1 MVSDVF
7 ILILGFPP
15 YQFSLF
21 GVNLW
26 FFKKTKRALHYYC
39 SLRALKSGKESQ
51 RGREK
56 SEGLYNQTR
65 TSPKTLPVSF

>member
-7 ILILGFPP
+7 ILILDFPP
-15 YQFSLF
+15 FLFSLF

-26 FFKKTKRALHYYC
+26 FLKKTKRALHYYR
-39 SLRALKSGKESQ
+39 SLRALIRGRESR

-56 SEGLYNQTR
+56 SKGLYNQTR

>member
-7 ILILGFPP
+7 ILILCFPP

-26 FFKKTKRALHYYC
+26 FFKKTKRALI
-39 SLRALKSGKESQ
+39 RGRESR

-56 SEGLYNQTR
+56 SKGLYNQTR